1 MTEQIERL
9 QRVCRTCQ
17 KPFSIS
23 PAEQLW
29 LKDRELKPFTHC
41 KECRKR
47 RRGRS
52 EHSAHSE
59 LHNKDRRLQD
69 GR

>member
-1 MTEQIERL
+1 MPIERM
-9 QRVCRTCQ
+9 QRVCHACK

-41 KECRKR
+41 KACRKAR
-47 RRGRS
+47 REKNNRG
-52 EHSAHSE
+52 
-59 LHNKDRRLQD
+59 K
-69 GR
+69 